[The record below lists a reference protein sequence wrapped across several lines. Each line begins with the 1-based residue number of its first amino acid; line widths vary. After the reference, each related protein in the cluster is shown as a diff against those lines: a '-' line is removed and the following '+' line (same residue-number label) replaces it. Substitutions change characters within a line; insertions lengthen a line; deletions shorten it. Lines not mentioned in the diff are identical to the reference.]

1 MATQDIFE
9 KLKKLQTILVKKYD
23 LEKKKEEAPKQLG
36 SQEELLARMKKEYI
50 EKNNEYEEVKSKVA
64 QLKFD
69 LDEAVKS
76 REKGEKGMDDIQ
88 THREYEALEKQISE
102 ATEKETEVRKE
113 LQKEEKLLE
122 EIKDTLKINEE
133 MINSQ
138 ESDLAASKENLNKE
152 LQKYDS
158 ELNSLKKDDRHLVAM
173 IGDGVNDALALT
185 SADIGIAIGRGS
197 DVAIESADIVLIR
210 NDLYDVYNAL
220 ALSKRTI
227 ITIAI
232 CLFWA
237 FFYNVI
243 GIVFATGLIPAV
255 SSEMMPMIGAIAMS
269 MSSVFV
275 VLTALSI
282 NLFKLKRNKVVDQKE
297 EISMQEITLKVEGMM
312 CNHCKMHVEKAL
324 LSVKGVTYAEADLI
338 KNSALV
344 RGENLDIEELKKAVN
359 EAGYVAKM

>member
-9 KLKKLQTILVKKYD
+9 KLKKLQKILVKKYE

-158 ELNSLKKDDRHLVAM
+158 ELTSLKKDEDKITPDLDQEILFKFQRIIQRNSEGIVAVRNRVCTGCNM
-173 IGDGVNDALALT
+173 ILPAQFANIVREGDNINFCPYCSRILFYEDTGNEKDFDPIISMDDAGSLADL
-185 SADIGIAIGRGS
+185 DDDFDDEEGYDEEER
-197 DVAIESADIVLIR
+197 EEK
-210 NDLYDVYNAL
+210 LYDDGDEDLENEDEDL
-220 ALSKRTI
+220 DEDSDESNEDDDENR
-227 ITIAI
+227 
-232 CLFWA
+232 
-237 FFYNVI
+237 
-243 GIVFATGLIPAV
+243 
-255 SSEMMPMIGAIAMS
+255 
-269 MSSVFV
+269 
-275 VLTALSI
+275 
-282 NLFKLKRNKVVDQKE
+282 E
-297 EISMQEITLKVEGMM
+297 E
-312 CNHCKMHVEKAL
+312 
-324 LSVKGVTYAEADLI
+324 
-338 KNSALV
+338 
-344 RGENLDIEELKKAVN
+344 EE
-359 EAGYVAKM
+359 E